1 MIFIF
6 SSEKKAVKLNRN
18 LVFLFF
24 GGKARTIFKA
34 VLHLFFMLKQFSSLT
49 RIYAL
54 NRYIKDKTERTPY
67 RKK

>member
-18 LVFLFF
+18 LVFNFL
-24 GGKARTIFKA
+24 GEKQRQFKA
-34 VLHLFFMLKQFSSLT
+34 VLHLLFLCLNRFSSLT

-54 NRYIKDKTERTPY
+54 NRYINDKTERTPIG
-67 RKK
+67 KK